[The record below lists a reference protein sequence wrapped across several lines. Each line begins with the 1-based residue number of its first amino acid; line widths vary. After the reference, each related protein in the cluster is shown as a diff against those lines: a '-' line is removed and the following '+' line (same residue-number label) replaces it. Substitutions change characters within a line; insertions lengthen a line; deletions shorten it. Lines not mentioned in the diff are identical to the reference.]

1 MEYEPERVREL
12 VRAVPW
18 RANTFL
24 RLFWIRRTSG
34 SRDEFATHL
43 ADLMSGEEVVPVV
56 LRSRGFKNANS
67 MPSDVLDLFEKNRT
81 AFEALSETAPSRLT
95 VLIVARD
102 EYQLTHDSSPVAL
115 PDWFPVGA
123 ATETDFT
130 IADLGQVSEFKPANC
145 EEVRIASISE
155 LCYELEVALVHK
167 LKSLEAG
174 DQARLESFLG
184 ALMPSAST
192 TETATQSLEFFL
204 THVANHATRPRAY
217 RLDANQNSKHL
228 SARMLKLVLASNPKQ
243 LAVVSTNLAACFSS
257 LSFATIK
264 QSYFSVLW
272 RPANAMP
279 AATSNWHAILVGMFS
294 AYQLMNACAHACDFP
309 DYPVALQYAHSKDL
323 RRFLIE
329 ARQFVEILN

>member
-12 VRAVPW
+12 VHAVPW

-24 RLFWIRRTSG
+24 RLFWIRLTSG
-34 SRDEFATHL
+34 SRDEFATRL
-43 ADLMSGEEVVPVV
+43 ADLMSGEDVVPVV
-56 LRSRGFKNANS
+56 LRSSGFKNANS
-67 MPSDVLDLFEKNRT
+67 MPSDVLDLFETNRA
-81 AFEALSETAPSRLT
+81 AFEALSETTPRRLT

-102 EYQLTHDSSPVAL
+102 EYQLAHDSSPVAL

-145 EEVRIASISE
+145 QEVRIAAISE
-155 LCYELEVALVHK
+155 LCYELEAALVHR
-167 LKSLEAG
+167 LQELEAR
-174 DQARLESFLG
+174 DQARLEAFLS

-192 TETATQSLEFFL
+192 TETAAQSLESFL
-204 THVANHATRPRAY
+204 RNVADYAERPRAY

-228 SARMLKLVLASNPKQ
+228 SARMLKLVLASSPKQ
-243 LAVVSTNLAACFSS
+243 LAQVATSLAACFPRLSS
-257 LSFATIK
+257 ATLKQPYFA
-264 QSYFSVLW
+264 VLW

-279 AATSNWHAILVGMFS
+279 TATSSWHAILVGFFS
-294 AYQLMNACAHACDFP
+294 AYQLMNACAHAGDFP

-323 RRFLIE
+323 RRFLVD
-329 ARQFVEILN
+329 ARQFVKTLS